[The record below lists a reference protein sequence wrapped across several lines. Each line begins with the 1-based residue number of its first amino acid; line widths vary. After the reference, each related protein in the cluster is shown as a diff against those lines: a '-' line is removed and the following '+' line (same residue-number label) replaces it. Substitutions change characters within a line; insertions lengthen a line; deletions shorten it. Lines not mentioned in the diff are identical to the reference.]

1 MNAAGPLRWS
11 VVAVAGFVVFIHAV
25 WLLAG
30 DGAVNHGG
38 LADGDSYLRLLRVT
52 RLVETGDW
60 FDSGLPR
67 INAPFGGS
75 LHWTRP
81 LDAVLIAL
89 ALPLAPALGF
99 GQALYWAGV
108 AVSPLMHVLA
118 ATLMVW
124 AVLPVLGRTGACV
137 AGALTAAQFGFLG
150 YATAGHADH
159 HMLFAPIT
167 VLVFG
172 FILRL
177 PAAGR
182 GLAAG
187 AFLGMG
193 LWVGTEA
200 LVLMVF
206 CLSAVAVAWLS
217 GEDEGAEQNV
227 HICVGLAA
235 SLALVLLIERG
246 PAGYFDIEYDRVS
259 IVHLVPAA
267 LLLAFWC
274 AVHAAG
280 RFWRQRG
287 FLVRLLIV
295 SAGAAAVGAAARL
308 LYPLAFLGPWA
319 VVDPELLS
327 FFEDYVLEHRSF
339 DDIPRFLIN
348 AGGAIFAL
356 PWILWRAWEEWR
368 GPQRWAWVIVA
379 GGVVVYVAL
388 SVHMIRWSLYAG
400 LFLAMALADL
410 VGRAD
415 AAITARMPGLWRAP
429 VKVVAILFLV
439 IGPSSVGVAAK
450 YAALEAPAKATI
462 AGPRACR
469 MQAMARYLN
478 RPKWA
483 GQSRI
488 ILASV
493 NFGPEI
499 LYRTRHRV
507 VSTIHHR
514 NAASVFDGVR
524 ILGGEDEAESL
535 SLVRRRG
542 IDLILLCPN
551 SGNDGYFLA
560 NKGKRVLYRRLQ
572 AGDMPAWVRET
583 ALPKDLENAFLL
595 FEVVKAPGPGG

>member
-1 MNAAGPLRWS
+1 MNAAGSLRWP

-177 PAAGR
+177 PAAGC
-182 GLAAG
+182 GLAVG
-187 AFLGMG
+187 VFLGMG

-206 CLSAVAVAWLS
+206 CLSAVALAWLS
-217 GEDEGAEQNV
+217 GEDEGAEQSV

-327 FFEDYVLEHRSF
+327 FFENYVLEHRSF

-348 AGGAIFAL
+348 AGGAVFAL

-379 GGVVVYVAL
+379 GAGVVYVAL

-450 YAALEAPAKATI
+450 YAALEAPAKAKI
-462 AGPRACR
+462 AGQRACG
-469 MQAMARYLN
+469 MQAMTRYLN

-514 NAASVFDGVR
+514 NAAGVLDGTR

-583 ALPKDLENAFLL
+583 ALPKDLENAFRL